1 MFNKNIR
8 KRINGLFKKIFLKIK
23 TYIRFLIYIN
33 ENGGKE
39 ESVKVC
45 KEGNQV

>member
-1 MFNKNIR
+1 MSAK
-8 KRINGLFKKIFLKIK
+8 LK
-23 TYIRFLIYIN
+23 LIYDIFFYII

-45 KEGNQV
+45 KEGKV